1 MTRSIASLVASV
13 AFATAASGQSL
24 NDRPPI
30 LVQGAMTIEVH
41 QLVAH
46 LDHLESASQD
56 DQDEL
61 LRDLLVHVYPTK
73 VTQDS

>member
-1 MTRSIASLVASV
+1 MSEI
-13 AFATAASGQSL
+13 TA
-24 NDRPPI
+24 
-30 LVQGAMTIEVH
+30 E